1 MQNLNQIPRFGTW
14 VWTTKGPPLF
24 RQREDATM
32 IRHLFGRPGLNPA
45 RIIATLLLAVAASG
59 ASAQESPSLADNAP
73 DRHIVV
79 PGDTLWGIAGKFI
92 QEPWRWP
99 EIWRLNK
106 DQIKNPH
113 RIYPGDVIVMVTGED
128 GKPQLKLAK
137 SFKLQPREYSEAV
150 KNEIPTIPQSI
161 IEPFLSQPLVV
172 DPSAMD
178 KEARIIATQEGRV
191 YLGSGDQ
198 AYVVG
203 VQKPTE
209 LWQIYR
215 PGKAM
220 LDPANKEVLGH
231 EAFYLG
237 TARLIQPGEPSVMEM
252 VEVKQEVGKFDRLM
266 PASRPE
272 LITYAPRRP
281 EAKVEARI
289 IAVYGGVGTGGR
301 YSVVSLSRGSRDGL
315 EVGHVLALLRSEKVY
330 EQRNEQGERELVKV
344 PPQRYGLV
352 FVFRTFE
359 RVSYALVMDAALP
372 LSLADLVRNP

>member
-1 MQNLNQIPRFGTW
+1 
-14 VWTTKGPPLF
+14 LF

-45 RIIATLLLAVAASG
+45 RIIATLLLAVAASS
-59 ASAQESPSLADNAP
+59 ASAQESPRLADNAP

-137 SFKLQPREYSEAV
+137 SLKLQPREYSEAV

-191 YLGSGDQ
+191 YLGGGDQ

-203 VQKPTE
+203 VREPSE
-209 LWQIYR
+209 LWQVYR

-220 LDPANKEVLGH
+220 LDPDTKEVLGH

>member
-45 RIIATLLLAVAASG
+45 RIIATLLLAVAASS
-59 ASAQESPSLADNAP
+59 ASAQESPRLADNAP

-137 SFKLQPREYSEAV
+137 PVKLQPRQYSEAIQE
-150 KNEIPTIPQSI
+150 EIPTIPQHV

-172 DPSAMD
+172 EVDGLD
-178 KEARIIATQEGRV
+178 KEARIVATQEERV
-191 YLGSGDQ
+191 YLGNGDK
-198 AYVVG
+198 AFVINARE
-203 VQKPTE
+203 PSE

-215 PGKAM
+215 PGIPLK
-220 LDPANKEVLGH
+220 DPENQEILGY

-237 TARLIQPGEPSVMEM
+237 TARLLQPGEPAVMEM
-252 VEVKQEVGKFDRLM
+252 VNVTQEVGKFDRLI
-266 PASRPE
+266 PAGRPP
-272 LITYAPRRP
+272 LITYAPHKP
-281 EAKVEARI
+281 STPVEARLI
-289 IAVYGGVGTGGR
+289 SVYGGVGTGGR
-301 YSVVSLSRGSRDGL
+301 YSVITLSKGAKQGM
-315 EVGHVLALLRSEKVY
+315 EVGHVLALYRSEQNY
-330 EQRNEQGERELVKV
+330 QHRNEQGEQEAVRV
-344 PPQRYGLV
+344 PAQRYGLV
-352 FVFRTFE
+352 FIFRVFE
-359 RVSYALVMDAALP
+359 KISYALVMDAKVP
-372 LSLADLVRNP
+372 ISLADTARNP